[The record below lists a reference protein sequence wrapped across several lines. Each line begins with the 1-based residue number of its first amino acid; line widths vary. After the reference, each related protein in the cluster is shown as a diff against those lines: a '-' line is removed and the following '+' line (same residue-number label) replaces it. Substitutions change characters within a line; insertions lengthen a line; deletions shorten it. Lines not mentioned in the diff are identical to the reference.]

1 MRNTIT
7 ASVQKEGFEAILY
20 PGNGRKDKV
29 MIVMSG
35 SNGGMTRNRKRNFIT
50 ETASLRWRW
59 RFLEQN
65 RHRKSFPVCR
75 SSLWRKQPHG

>member
-1 MRNTIT
+1 MRKTIT

-35 SNGGMTRNRKRNFIT
+35 T
-50 ETASLRWRW
+50 ETVSPRWHWRSLK
-59 RFLEQN
+59 QS

-75 SSLWRKQPHG
+75 SSLWRRQPHG

>member
-1 MRNTIT
+1 MRKTIT

-35 SNGGMTRNRKRNFIT
+35 ERRYDTHETGSGILSPKRHPF
-50 ETASLRWRW
+50 AGAGA
-59 RFLEQN
+59 F
-65 RHRKSFPVCR
+65 
-75 SSLWRKQPHG
+75 